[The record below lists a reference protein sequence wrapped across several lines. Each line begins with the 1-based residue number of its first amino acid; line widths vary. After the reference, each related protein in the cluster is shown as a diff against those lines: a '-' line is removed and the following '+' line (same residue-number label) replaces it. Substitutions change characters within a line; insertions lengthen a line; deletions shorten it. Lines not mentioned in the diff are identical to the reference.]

1 MRKAF
6 MFLALAAIMLSCGSL
21 QKLSKKTDS
30 QTKDSTATRSTDST
44 SVSKLNTSKDSTGAS
59 SWQKETIVEYYQ
71 DWAGSKDSLGTIVVG
86 KQEVSIPKTKMLKRI
101 TIRERSNDLTRL
113 VVGSQNQDST
123 KLMKKETGQVKS
135 AKDTTTLEKEVFY
148 KSKWFYYLLAFLLFA
163 LFVYLYFNKIP
174 LI

>member
-1 MRKAF
+1 MRQ
-6 MFLALAAIMLSCGSL
+6 LIALLTISVLLVSCGTL
-21 QKLSKKTDS
+21 QKLSKKTDKE
-30 QTKDSTATRSTDST
+30 TKDSTATRSTDST

-86 KQEVSIPKTKMLKRI
+86 KQEVNIPKIKMLKRI
-101 TIRERSNDLTRL
+101 TIRERSSDLTRL

-123 KLMKKETGQVKS
+123 KLIKKETGQVKS
-135 AKDTTTLEKEVFY
+135 TKDTTSLDKEVFY

-174 LI
+174 FI